1 MASRKEYEMLFQL
14 DAKLGS
20 SYTST
25 FSKAK
30 SGPSELQKEIRSL
43 QSVQADISAYTKQ
56 QAAVEK
62 TQAKLDNLN
71 KQYQLLQQEI
81 KETSGPTTSLERE
94 SAKLEQRIG
103 DTSNALA
110 TQKERLSQTAASL
123 SAAGISTERLGEANA
138 DLSDRLSYLRT
149 KQIAATKSA
158 EEFGSVGVSS
168 IESVAQ
174 AYASTKI
181 YDALGKIKDAY
192 IAAGEASIEYESD
205 VTGVYKTVDGTDAQL
220 AAIDD
225 AIKDMATDIPA
236 TTKEI
241 AGVAESAGQLGIATQ
256 DVMDFSRVMIDLG
269 ESTNLSAEQAATS
282 LAKFS
287 NITGTLPENYSRLGS
302 VIVDLG
308 NNFATTEADITEMGT
323 RLASGGKLAGLTE
336 PQILALSAAMSSVGI
351 EAEAGGTA
359 MTQTLSAIEKA
370 VANADESLSEY
381 ARIAGMSAEEFS
393 NAWKNDA
400 LTALTSF
407 ISGLGELDSQ
417 GESATL
423 VLDDLGLSG
432 IRQSNMLKSL
442 ALAANTLT
450 RAVNVANTAWDENV
464 ALTNE
469 ANKRYATT
477 ESRLGAA
484 KNSFN
489 NLKIA
494 VGDVYTPVVREA
506 ADAGNEM
513 LQGMTEFVEENPAVV
528 KGVSVTVGVLGAA
541 ATGLTAYTAAAGI
554 AKAATAALGA
564 TFTAS
569 LGPVALA
576 VAGVSL
582 AAGAIVTL
590 VSASDDASNSL
601 GEVPPKLSDIT
612 AEARGVTDSLEEAQS
627 VMQASAETTM
637 ATAGT
642 ADLYITKLEEMGDYA
657 KLSADDQQEYRNVLT
672 LLCDL
677 IPDLAGYI
685 DTTGE
690 IQGGTTALRGYAKAW
705 QDSAKAQ
712 AYQEFMSDVSQQYND
727 VTKELYQNQLKLT
740 EAQTKGE
747 AASKGMDETYQKL
760 LSTLGMTDD
769 EFQKTY
775 GSVSAIAGVHLDPEI
790 ADEVMDLRDSYEEYS
805 NQQLEAA
812 ENEKV
817 YQQAVDDGITKQG
830 EAQQAIEDAQTAYEN
845 LEAAQSGATS
855 SASEGAAEL
864 GQAIS
869 DVTVE
874 AQKLV
879 EAYNTAYDAAEKS
892 IGGQYEIWDKASS
905 VSATSVDTLNK
916 NLESQTTYWQD
927 YNTNLDT
934 LREKAGSIEG
944 LSDMVAGFADG
955 SKESVDA
962 IAGMAQAAQDGGGK
976 LETMV
981 KNWQDL
987 QQAQKDASGAL
998 ADLTTDFSSKMDELA
1013 QKAGDTVDELDMS
1026 AEAAKNGKATVQAF
1040 IDSASDMLPDVQTA
1054 YAKIGTTAAN
1064 ALQSKL
1070 DKANT
1075 SGRAQKTG
1083 AQATGTRNAEPGWTL
1098 VGEYGPEI
1106 VYMQGGEGVL
1116 NAAQTKDVLP
1126 ALDDRYT
1133 DTRAEN
1139 AEAPAPKETAQAAE
1153 SAAVNPHEGIR
1164 NDTRAAQT
1172 PATTARVMPQTADG
1186 PAEAVFAPA
1195 ANQPKVDI
1203 PQEVEAAQEPVSAAV
1218 AADVPDT
1225 VSAAEPFSG
1234 ISENGMQ
1241 YAETVQA
1248 EDAYPAGAAQPAAE
1262 AAAFA
1267 PAEADKVDIPLDG
1280 QTPENG
1286 LSAAEMNH
1294 AAEADAMLADYTA
1307 VISPRAVDAM
1317 GSFAAQNAKPAAEAV
1332 QAESA
1337 KSSTTTQL
1345 QPMSL
1350 SPVFQISGMQDSQ
1363 QLRSALNQS
1372 VEDMRQMILDVVQS
1386 ARDDEERM
1394 NFS

>member
-62 TQAKLDNLN
+62 TQVKLDNLN

-81 KETSGPTTSLERE
+81 KETNGPTTSLERE

-138 DLSDRLSYLRT
+138 NLSDRLSYLRT

-432 IRQSNMLKSL
+432 IRQGNMLKSL

-450 RAVNVANTAWDENV
+450 SAVNVANTAWDENV

-477 ESRLGAA
+477 KSRLGAA

-506 ADAGNEM
+506 ADAENEM
-513 LQGMTEFVEENPAVV
+513 FQGMTEFVKENPAVV

-576 VAGVSL
+576 VAGVS
-582 AAGAIVTL
+582 
-590 VSASDDASNSL
+590 DDASNSL

-637 ATAGT
+637 ATAST

-677 IPDLAGYI
+677 MPDLAGYI
-685 DTTGE
+685 DTTTGE

-817 YQQAVDDGITKQG
+817 YQQAVDDGIAKQG

-905 VSATSVDTLNK
+905 VSATSVDALNK

-944 LSDMVAGFADG
+944 LSDMVASFADG

-976 LETMV
+976 LEAMV

-1040 IDSASDMLPDVQTA
+1040 IDSASNMLPDVQTA

-1186 PAEAVFAPA
+1186 PAEAVSAPA
-1195 ANQPKVDI
+1195 VNQPKVDI

-1234 ISENGMQ
+1234 IPENGMQ

-1248 EDAYPAGAAQPAAE
+1248 EDAYPASAAQPAAE

>member
-1 MASRKEYEMLFQL
+1 
-14 DAKLGS
+14 
-20 SYTST
+20 
-25 FSKAK
+25 
-30 SGPSELQKEIRSL
+30 
-43 QSVQADISAYTKQ
+43 
-56 QAAVEK
+56 
-62 TQAKLDNLN
+62 
-71 KQYQLLQQEI
+71 
-81 KETSGPTTSLERE
+81 
-94 SAKLEQRIG
+94 
-103 DTSNALA
+103 
-110 TQKERLSQTAASL
+110 
-123 SAAGISTERLGEANA
+123 
-138 DLSDRLSYLRT
+138 
-149 KQIAATKSA
+149 
-158 EEFGSVGVSS
+158 
-168 IESVAQ
+168 
-174 AYASTKI
+174 
-181 YDALGKIKDAY
+181 
-192 IAAGEASIEYESD
+192 
-205 VTGVYKTVDGTDAQL
+205 
-220 AAIDD
+220 
-225 AIKDMATDIPA
+225 
-236 TTKEI
+236 
-241 AGVAESAGQLGIATQ
+241 
-256 DVMDFSRVMIDLG
+256 
-269 ESTNLSAEQAATS
+269 
-282 LAKFS
+282 
-287 NITGTLPENYSRLGS
+287 
-302 VIVDLG
+302 
-308 NNFATTEADITEMGT
+308 
-323 RLASGGKLAGLTE
+323 
-336 PQILALSAAMSSVGI
+336 
-351 EAEAGGTA
+351 
-359 MTQTLSAIEKA
+359 
-370 VANADESLSEY
+370 
-381 ARIAGMSAEEFS
+381 
-393 NAWKNDA
+393 
-400 LTALTSF
+400 
-407 ISGLGELDSQ
+407 
-417 GESATL
+417 
-423 VLDDLGLSG
+423 
-432 IRQSNMLKSL
+432 
-442 ALAANTLT
+442 
-450 RAVNVANTAWDENV
+450 
-464 ALTNE
+464 
-469 ANKRYATT
+469 
-477 ESRLGAA
+477 
-484 KNSFN
+484 
-489 NLKIA
+489 
-494 VGDVYTPVVREA
+494 
-506 ADAGNEM
+506 
-513 LQGMTEFVEENPAVV
+513 
-528 KGVSVTVGVLGAA
+528 
-541 ATGLTAYTAAAGI
+541 
-554 AKAATAALGA
+554 
-564 TFTAS
+564 
-569 LGPVALA
+569 
-576 VAGVSL
+576 
-582 AAGAIVTL
+582 
-590 VSASDDASNSL
+590 
-601 GEVPPKLSDIT
+601 
-612 AEARGVTDSLEEAQS
+612 
-627 VMQASAETTM
+627 MQASAETTM

-685 DTTGE
+685 DTTTGE

-830 EAQQAIEDAQTAYEN
+830 EAQQAIADAQTAYEN

-1040 IDSASDMLPDVQTA
+1040 IDSASNMLPDVQTA

-1075 SGRAQKTG
+1075 SGRARKTG

-1133 DTRAEN
+1133 DKVADVDLDAGVLAIYGAKGDKERLVGISDSMLAYMKSYRSNPLVAN
-1139 AEAPAPKETAQAAE
+1139 AKSIYFFPAPDGGFYDTSTIYDIFRKCLFDAGIPHRGRGKGPRLHDLRHSFAVHILNKWSSEGKDIYTCLPILRTALG
-1153 SAAVNPHEGIR
+1153 HDRI
-1164 NDTRAAQT
+1164 
-1172 PATTARVMPQTADG
+1172 TTTEKYLRLVP
-1186 PAEAVFAPA
+1186 EAYM
-1195 ANQPKVDI
+1195 
-1203 PQEVEAAQEPVSAAV
+1203 EV
-1218 AADVPDT
+1218 T
-1225 VSAAEPFSG
+1225 EPFNDRFHT
-1234 ISENGMQ
+1234 ITEVLCN
-1241 YAETVQA
+1241 
-1248 EDAYPAGAAQPAAE
+1248 
-1262 AAAFA
+1262 
-1267 PAEADKVDIPLDG
+1267 
-1280 QTPENG
+1280 
-1286 LSAAEMNH
+1286 
-1294 AAEADAMLADYTA
+1294 
-1307 VISPRAVDAM
+1307 
-1317 GSFAAQNAKPAAEAV
+1317 
-1332 QAESA
+1332 
-1337 KSSTTTQL
+1337 
-1345 QPMSL
+1345 
-1350 SPVFQISGMQDSQ
+1350 
-1363 QLRSALNQS
+1363 
-1372 VEDMRQMILDVVQS
+1372 
-1386 ARDDEERM
+1386 EE
-1394 NFS
+1394 